1 MTASM
6 TLEDFASIAVLCAN
20 AVFIV
25 VSVASYLRMNAHEQR
40 RQQFIVRAL
49 NDTRDSGRELKGVA
63 RDLARLM
70 ERAERMRLWQRSGS
84 GESLGHSTSDWDA
97 EPSADI
103 GPEPDMQRLRPLD
116 SPASM
121 QPEAYAEWRRL
132 HQVELDR
139 VLQQRRRLQDQ
150 LATALQ
156 RQQEAERQL
165 HNTRARASINAEP
178 RSEPNGRE
186 RQLLQH
192 AQAQL
197 QEALQRSEDGESQLQ
212 KLRKQL
218 QTLEGRLERS
228 LIEKD
233 FIEDHLL
240 RLDRQERQQQTQSL
254 VAST

>member
-1 MTASM
+1 M

-20 AVFIV
+20 AIFIV

-49 NDTRDSGRELKGVA
+49 NDTRDSGRELKSVA

-70 ERAERMRLWQRSGS
+70 ERAERMRLWQRNGQS
-84 GESLGHSTSDWDA
+84 ESFEASRSDWD
-97 EPSADI
+97 SASASEL
-103 GPEPDMQRLRPLD
+103 GPEPDLQMLRPLE
-116 SPASM
+116 SPASL

-165 HNTRARASINAEP
+165 QHSRARSSHSAET
-178 RSEPNGRE
+178 RTEPSRHE
-186 RQLLQH
+186 RQMLQH

-233 FIEDHLL
+233 FIEEHLL
-240 RLDRQERQQQTQSL
+240 RLDRQERTQHQQAL
-254 VAST
+254 ASSR

>member
-1 MTASM
+1 M

-70 ERAERMRLWQRSGS
+70 ERAERMRLWQRPGGAESPGS
-84 GESLGHSTSDWDA
+84 PNKFWDS
-97 EPSADI
+97 ELQADI
-103 GPEPDMQRLRPLD
+103 GPEPDLQRLRALD
-116 SPASM
+116 APASM

-132 HQVELDR
+132 HQVELER

-150 LATALQ
+150 LSTSLL

-165 HNTRARASINAEP
+165 HLARAR
-178 RSEPNGRE
+178 PNGPPPPGRHE
-186 RQLLQH
+186 ASAHEQHLLQQ

-218 QTLEGRLERS
+218 QSLEGRLERS

-233 FIEDHLL
+233 FIEEHLL
-240 RLDRQERQQQTQSL
+240 RLDRQDRLHHAQSS
-254 VAST
+254 AAEA